1 LPGPNDSPW
10 RPSTVGKMLVQDI
23 RYAVRLMRLNLG
35 FTAGVVLVLALGIGV
50 NTAIFTVVNAVLF
63 EPLPYTAPDRLV
75 RLYEHS
81 PIGTGLYNVV
91 SPANF
96 LDWEGQATSFI
107 EIAANAGQ
115 AFNLSGDNGELP
127 ERLTGAICS
136 YNLFSTLGVQPALG
150 RAPGRDDDRPE
161 ASRVVVISHGLWQR
175 RFGGL
180 PRVVGS
186 PIRLDGESYTV
197 VGVMPPGFDFP
208 SAETQAW
215 APMFRNI
222 SARAAHSRGSHR
234 YDVVG
239 RLRPGVSVAQAGV
252 ELDGIARRIRQ
263 QNPNEVTG
271 PGATVASLQER
282 TVFRVRLLLLVL
294 LGAVG
299 CVLLIAC
306 VNVTNLLLARAIAR
320 RREAAIRTALGAGR
334 WQLFRQF
341 LTEST
346 LLSGFGALLGLLLAK
361 LGVKLLLSMT
371 TDIPRTE
378 AAHVSASVLLFT
390 LGVAA
395 LTGVVVGLA
404 PAFSCLDLNLASAIH
419 DSSRSATGSRRRK
432 FLGDALVATEVALS
446 LILLIGSG
454 LLLKSFARL
463 RGVDPGF
470 ATERLLTM
478 RFSLPASQYK
488 NEAQRTAFYENL
500 VARVRPLPGVTA
512 AGMVTILPVTGHLM
526 DNTFTIVGR
535 PPLPPG
541 QFLDAVLRA
550 ADPGYFQ
557 AMGIPLKRGRT
568 FSSSDRLDKARLVI
582 ISESMARQFFKG
594 EDPLGQRIKFGGEH
608 NYEIVGIV
616 GDVRKDLAEEPEP
629 TMYAALLE
637 GNFNFA
643 ALAVRTAGN
652 PNALAL
658 PIQRE
663 VSRID
668 SDLPV
673 VSVLT
678 MDEVMSRG
686 ASQRR
691 SSLVLLGIFAGL
703 ATILAAIGLYGLLAY
718 SIRQRT
724 GELGIRIALG
734 ARPMHV
740 IGMVLA
746 QGLRPAAAGVLAG
759 LAIACAVASV
769 LQSLLFEVKPLD
781 MQVFFAVALLLMAIA
796 ALACAIP
803 ARRATRIDPAVALR
817 TE

>member
-1 LPGPNDSPW
+1 
-10 RPSTVGKMLVQDI
+10 MLFQDL
-23 RYAVRLMRLNLG
+23 RYALRLMRLNPG

-63 EPLPYTAPDRLV
+63 EPLPYAAPDRLV

-81 PIGTGLYNVV
+81 AIGTGRYNVV

-96 LDWEGQATSFI
+96 LDWQRQSTSYV
-107 EIAANAGQ
+107 EIAAYGPQ

-127 ERLTGAICS
+127 ERLTATFCS

-150 RAPGRDDDRPE
+150 RALGLDDDRPN
-161 ASRVVVISHGLWQR
+161 AQRVVVISNGLWQR

-180 PRVVGS
+180 PRIVGS
-186 PIRLDGESYTV
+186 AIRLDGESYTV
-197 VGVMPPGFDFP
+197 VGVMPPAFDFP
-208 SAETQAW
+208 NTETQLW
-215 APMFRNI
+215 APMFRQLP
-222 SARAAHSRGSHR
+222 ARDQHNRGSHR

-239 RLRPGVSVAQAGV
+239 RLRPGVNAAQANV
-252 ELDGIARRIRQ
+252 ELDGIARRIKQ
-263 QNPNEVTG
+263 QNPNDLTG

-282 TVFRVRLLLLVL
+282 TVFRVRMLLLIL

-334 WQLFRQF
+334 LRLFRQF

-346 LLSGFGALLGLLLAK
+346 LLSGFGAALGLLLAK
-361 LGVKLLLSMT
+361 LGVKLLLGMT
-371 TDIPRTE
+371 TDIPRTQ
-378 AAHVSASVLLFT
+378 AAHVSAMVLLFT
-390 LGVAA
+390 LGVTA

-404 PAFSCLDLNLASAIH
+404 PAFSCLDLNLASTIH
-419 DSSRSATGSRRRK
+419 DTSRSATGSRRRR

-463 RGVDPGF
+463 RSVDPGF
-470 ATERLLTM
+470 APEHLLTM

-488 NEAQRTAFYENL
+488 VAVQRTAFYENL
-500 VARVRPLPGVTA
+500 LASVRTLPGVTA
-512 AGMVTILPVTGHLM
+512 AGMVTTLPVTGHVM

-557 AMGIPLKRGRT
+557 TMGIPVKRGRT
-568 FSSSDRLDKARLVI
+568 FAPSERIDRARFVI
-582 ISESMARQFFKG
+582 ISESMARQFFRG
-594 EDPLGQRIKFGGEH
+594 EDPLGQRLNFGGGSS
-608 NYEIVGIV
+608 YEIIGIV
-616 GDVRKDLAEEPEP
+616 GDVRKELAAEPEP
-629 TMYAALLE
+629 TVYWPLFE
-637 GNFNFA
+637 GSFSFA
-643 ALAVRTAGN
+643 ALAVRTSGA
-652 PNALAL
+652 PSALAL
-658 PIQRE
+658 PIQKE

-668 SDLPV
+668 PDLPV

-678 MDEVMSRG
+678 MEEVLSKG
-686 ASQRR
+686 TLQRR
-691 SSLVLLGIFAGL
+691 SSLMLLGLFAGL
-703 ATILAAIGLYGLLAY
+703 ATMLAAVGLYGLLAY

-724 GELGIRIALG
+724 SELGIRIALG
-734 ARPMHV
+734 ATPANV
-740 IGMVLA
+740 IGMILM
-746 QGLRPAAAGVLAG
+746 QGLRPASVGVLVG
-759 LAIACAVASV
+759 LAIAGAVVRV

-781 MQVFFAVALLLMAIA
+781 VQVFFAVAVSLMTIA

-803 ARRATRIDPAVALR
+803 ACRATRIDPAVALR
-817 TE
+817 SE

>member
-1 LPGPNDSPW
+1 
-10 RPSTVGKMLVQDI
+10 
-23 RYAVRLMRLNLG
+23 
-35 FTAGVVLVLALGIGV
+35 
-50 NTAIFTVVNAVLF
+50 
-63 EPLPYTAPDRLV
+63 
-75 RLYEHS
+75 
-81 PIGTGLYNVV
+81 V

-96 LDWEGQATSFI
+96 LDWQRQTTSYV
-107 EIAANAGQ
+107 EIAAYGGQ
-115 AFNLSGDNGELP
+115 PFNLSGDNGELP
-127 ERLTGAICS
+127 ERLTGAICT

-150 RAPGRDDDRPE
+150 RALRTDDDRPD
-161 ASRVVVISHGLWQR
+161 AQRAVVISHGLWQR

-197 VGVMPPGFDFP
+197 VGVMPPAFDFP
-208 SAETQAW
+208 NAETQVW
-215 APMFRNI
+215 APVWRHLP
-222 SARAAHSRGSHR
+222 ARDQHSRGSHR

-239 RLRPGVSVAQAGV
+239 RLRPGVNMAQAGV
-252 ELDGIARRIRQ
+252 ELDSIARRIKQ
-263 QNPNEVTG
+263 QYPNDVTG
-271 PGATVASLQER
+271 PGASVASLQER
-282 TVFRVRLLLLVL
+282 MVFRVRMLLLVL

-320 RREAAIRTALGAGR
+320 RREAAIRSALGAGR
-334 WQLFRQF
+334 LQLFRQF

-346 LLSGFGALLGLLLAK
+346 LLSGFGAMLGFLLAK
-361 LGVKLLLSMT
+361 LCVKLMLGMT
-371 TDIPRTE
+371 TDIPRTGE
-378 AAHVSASVLLFT
+378 VHLSAAVLLFT
-390 LGVAA
+390 LGVTA

-404 PAFSCLDLNLASAIH
+404 PAFSCLDLNLAAAIH

-446 LILLIGSG
+446 LVLLVGSG

-463 RGVDPGF
+463 RAVDPGF
-470 ATERLLTM
+470 APERLLTM

-488 NEAQRTAFYENL
+488 SGATRTVFFENL
-500 VARVRPLPGVTA
+500 LARVRTLPGVTG
-512 AGMVTILPVTGHLM
+512 AGMVTTLPVTGHVM

-550 ADPGYFQ
+550 ADTGYFQ

-568 FSSSDRLDKARLVI
+568 FASLERLDGARFVI
-582 ISESMARQFFKG
+582 ISESMARQFFRG
-594 EDPLGQRIKFGGEH
+594 EDPLGRKLNYGGDH
-608 NYEIVGIV
+608 NYEIIGVV
-616 GDVRKDLAEEPEP
+616 GDVRKELAEEPEP
-629 TMYAALLE
+629 TMYRALFE

-658 PIQRE
+658 PIQKE
-663 VSRID
+663 ISRID
-668 SDLPV
+668 PDLPV

-678 MDEVMSRG
+678 MQEVLSKG
-686 ASQRR
+686 TSQRR
-691 SSLVLLGIFAGL
+691 SSLMLLGLFAGL
-703 ATILAAIGLYGLLAY
+703 ATTLAAIGLYGLLAY
-718 SIRQRT
+718 SILQRT
-724 GELGIRIALG
+724 SELGIRIALG
-734 ARPMHV
+734 ASPAQV
-740 IGMVLA
+740 VEMVLA
-746 QGLRPAAAGVLAG
+746 QGLRPAVAGVLAG
-759 LAIACAVASV
+759 LAIAGAVVRV

-781 MQVFFAVALLLMAIA
+781 VQVFFAVAVALMTIA

-803 ARRATRIDPAVALR
+803 ARRATRIDPAIALR